1 MVVQMI
7 HKIKKLSINK
17 LKKDKSKKLLKS
29 FKEVMPLL
37 INLWLEKII
46 KKKFTSKVNT
56 SMY

>member
-1 MVVQMI
+1 MI

-46 KKKFTSKVNT
+46 KKNLLLK
-56 SMY
+56 